1 MATPTAKEITAQA
14 AKREKQSQAR
24 IVAYKRF
31 EQAYFGDVEGDGQRA
46 MDGYG
51 RPQLRRMRSGLAQ
64 RSGPNM
70 ILPIVDDYVALRGRM
85 PHMQVVPWE
94 ENKDTEDTCK
104 RLSRAVRSQ
113 WLHSDM
119 VIQNAEGAWY
129 LTTKGEVLYML
140 TAVEDDDDPET
151 ERGVYITVVDPA
163 ACFPRFGAG
172 WQRHQLDDVIIHESY
187 DAFSARER
195 WNVKSSGDE
204 YVDVYHY
211 IGKTGNCIVVG
222 NEIVDRID
230 HELGFCP
237 AQWLRTKP
245 LPRDAQSDINQLVD
259 LHAEYRIMFAVMSDS
274 LVEATYAQAWIRNPA
289 SFEDRFEIGPG
300 ADPIVLKSDGA
311 VGRLA
316 PQPPPDAAVM
326 IMGEAWEQ
334 ITRMSGSAPVRTE
347 QQITGSNISGRAI
360 SASQG
365 PMEQRLR
372 LGYDILAT
380 HYERLNGK
388 IMRILHK
395 RPAFRDHEMTVYGT
409 ERGGT
414 PYVETFTGEEFKGWT
429 RNVVQFGST
438 MGGSSHE
445 RSVVALALRKEGLVT
460 GAWVLEQ
467 MEVDDPERLFTAA
480 QEEHKAQMALAS
492 MAQTGGAPGPPA
504 GGVPPEAMGPGA
516 PPPGQGG
523 GPPVGVDASSAPG
536 GAPSGGPPQ
545 PPPSMPGFGPVDT
558 APSTPGKGFPG
569 PLPDVQRM
577 IKEAIVRVQHT
588 LAGEIVDVQPAPG
601 GVQVTITSFHDRS
614 KVRNAFRAAGF
625 DRVDIVQQ
633 KKEVA

>member
-1 MATPTAKEITAQA
+1 MATPTAKEIIAQA
-14 AKREKQSQAR
+14 QKREKQSQSR
-24 IVAYKRF
+24 IVAYRRF
-31 EQAYFGDVEGDGQRA
+31 EQAYFGDVEGDSQRA

-51 RPQLRRMRSGLAQ
+51 RPQLRQMRSGLAQ

-94 ENKDTEDTCK
+94 EDKDTEELCK

-140 TAVEDDDDPET
+140 TAVEDDDDPDV

-195 WNVKSSGDE
+195 WNIKSSGDE

-211 IGKTGNCIVVG
+211 VGRTGNCIVVG
-222 NEIVDRID
+222 DRIVDAID

-300 ADPIVLKSDGA
+300 ADPIVLKADGA

-347 QQITGSNISGRAI
+347 QAIQHSNISGRAI

-388 IMRILHK
+388 IMRILYQ
-395 RPAFRDHEMTVYGT
+395 RPAFKDHEMVVYGT

-429 RNVVQFGST
+429 RNLVQFGST

-445 RSVVALALRKEGLVT
+445 RSVVALALRQQGLVT
-460 GAWVLEQ
+460 GPWVLEQ
-467 MEVDDPERLFTAA
+467 MEVDDPERLFAAA
-480 QEEHKAQMALAS
+480 QEEHKEQMALAS
-492 MAQTGGAPGPPA
+492 MAQTGGMPPGGPPGAAPPGPA
-504 GGVPPEAMGPGA
+504 GGPGQPGA
-516 PPPGQGG
+516 GG
-523 GPPVGVDASSAPG
+523 GPSAPAG
-536 GAPSGGPPQ
+536 GAGLGEAAGGPPQ

-577 IKEAIVRVQHT
+577 INEGMARVAAT
-588 LAGEIVDVQPAPG
+588 LAGEITDAQPVSG
-601 GVQVTITSFHDRS
+601 GVEVTITNYHDKPR
-614 KVRNAFRAAGF
+614 VRAAFKAAGF
-625 DRVDIVQQ
+625 DRVEIVVQ